1 MLKKIKEKPII
12 GYCIFT
18 FVLFLIIGFLIP
30 LTGDDW
36 NNVIGHEG
44 NFQIMINSAKYNY
57 ITFEGRFFSRIF
69 DFIFCYYKYIWV
81 IVNAL
86 GMTFIY
92 YCIVKIT
99 NNKKSSYLP
108 VLILEALLLVDEETF
123 SQVYVWVTGNTTYF
137 MPVIFMFIILFIKR
151 DTFNKINV
159 KYNKLLYVILP
170 LLSFM
175 FSMFVEPATVAL
187 LSVFILIIIYEFIK
201 EKKFDWLLIICFIFS
216 LIGFLLM
223 IKSPGTINRSNDMN
237 AFSNLSIIE
246 KIIKTFPRQI
256 NYVFIK
262 NSFLILIT
270 VFVFDTIII
279 KSIKGKIKWLLVTFI
294 SSLSLLTAGIN
305 FLNTLKEYHFFGLKE
320 ILNYNNPFIIIYW
333 VIFIILCIFIVCK
346 YAKEDNKKIMFFF
359 LIALI
364 NNAAMLIS
372 PLAAGRTSFIST
384 IMLYICIFILLSNI
398 NLKILSNKKII
409 YLNKVLCCL
418 ISVIFILY
426 FSYCFYLNKQKENYI
441 IKQKNEGKKEIEVIM
456 LPGRYLWNANPWDE
470 WHAYTFKVYYKIN
483 HEYKL
488 KIKRIKECDL

>member
-1 MLKKIKEKPII
+1 MIK
-12 GYCIFT
+12 
-18 FVLFLIIGFLIP
+18 
-30 LTGDDW
+30 
-36 NNVIGHEG
+36 
-44 NFQIMINSAKYNY
+44 SAKYNY

-99 NNKKSSYLP
+99 NKKNLSYLP

-137 MPVIFMFIILFIKR
+137 MPVIFIFIILFIKR
-151 DTFNKINV
+151 NTFDQINV
-159 KYNKLLYVILP
+159 KYSKILYIILP

-187 LSVFILIIIYEFIK
+187 LSVFILIIIYEFLK
-201 EKKFDWLLIICFIFS
+201 EKKIDWLLIICFIFS
-216 LIGFLLM
+216 LIGFLLL
-223 IKSPGTINRSNDMN
+223 INSPGTINRSNDMN
-237 AFSNLSIIE
+237 AFSNLKIIE

-270 VFVFDTIII
+270 VFVFDSIII
-279 KSIKGKIKWLLVTFI
+279 KNVKGKFKWLLVIFI
-294 SSLSLLTAGIN
+294 SSLSLMTAAIN
-305 FLNTLKEYHFFGLKE
+305 FLNTLREYHFFGLKE
-320 ILNYNNPFIIIYW
+320 ILNYKNPFIIIYW
-333 VIFIILCIFIVCK
+333 IIFTILCIFIVCK
-346 YAKEDNKKIMFFF
+346 YVKEDKKKILFFF

-364 NNAAMLIS
+364 NNGAMLVS
-372 PLAAGRTSFIST
+372 PLAGGRTSFVST
-384 IMLYICIFILLSNI
+384 IMLYICVFILLSNI
-398 NLKILSNKKII
+398 DLKILTNKKFLL
-409 YLNKVLCCL
+409 LNKILCCVV
-418 ISVIFILY
+418 SVVFILY
-426 FSYCFYLNKQKENYI
+426 FSYCFYLNNQKEKYI
-441 IKQKNEGKKEIEVIM
+441 INQLEEGKNEIEIIM